1 MKQFK
6 KEEIVFNEIYLQL
19 DYSEEYNEITT
30 NPDEPFLVKLK
41 QVNSDFPIEYLLGVF
56 CCKFNEDF
64 DSYELPLYCLDEY
77 LKLNKHDLTFDDVNN
92 VGLDVYF
99 RPFPIDEDLELV
111 DIDNIELILK
121 VNDNINFEKF
131 EI

>member
-56 CCKFNEDF
+56 CCKSNEDF
-64 DSYELPLYCLDEY
+64 DSDELPLSCLDEY
-77 LKLNKHDLTFDDVNN
+77 LKLNKNDLTFDDVNN
-92 VGLDVYF
+92 IGLDVYF
-99 RPFPIDEDLELV
+99 RPFPIDEYLELV

>member
-6 KEEIVFNEIYLQL
+6 KEEIVFNDIYLQL

-41 QVNSDFPIEYLLGVF
+41 QINSDFPIEYLLGVF

-64 DSYELPLYCLDEY
+64 DSDELPLSCLDEY

-92 VGLDVYF
+92 IGLDVYF
-99 RPFPIDEDLELV
+99 RPFPIEEDLELLY
-111 DIDNIELILK
+111 IDNIELILK